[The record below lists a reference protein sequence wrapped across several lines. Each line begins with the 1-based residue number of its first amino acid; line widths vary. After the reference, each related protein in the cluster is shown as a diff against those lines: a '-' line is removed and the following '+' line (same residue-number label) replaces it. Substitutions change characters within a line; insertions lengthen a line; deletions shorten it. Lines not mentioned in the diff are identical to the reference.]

1 MASRRDVLFGTAAGA
16 TALSIWPLSP
26 SRAQGRGRSVRQRL
40 EILRAR
46 LAPQGWTEF
55 IARATGGDLNFG
67 ADDLMAELSRPV
79 RIDRSIDGLQDFSE
93 AGTRGI
99 EPGKPAASLLYHLMA
114 SPNVRDASLATYPTL
129 AEIETVEDA
138 VYAARRIRLD
148 QIVESAGSNALCV
161 VVMATQYR
169 QASDTVHGRH
179 ADMVYSRT
187 GISRMG
193 TTDPLWNGPDRGFD
207 PLVADDPF
215 AFRSLPQRFAAY
227 LAVRQMG
234 QQGGHGPMEWF
245 DGVPETDDVVG
256 VPADDERGFW
266 IPVHKLFD
274 GDECLVGSRLGVT
287 FGGGFINEKL
297 ARFHRH
303 LQIQGFRTDW
313 AGEALTQPPF
323 VMRDDLIAAFSQVA
337 EHGAGLVQPRS
348 AAFVNRARFQGD
360 WLGFT
365 VPQGWTNEPGVLYFS
380 SGQILNVG
388 NDVEPTY
395 ESGGAQETDRT
406 GPEYISLRHRL
417 LDDGSIDNLNDR
429 PDMWEIL
436 RAGGYRA
443 QHYIDFSGEGWVSA
457 QVTGLDDRGLGQSRP
472 AVCLVSPPD
481 FFPQVSQRDL
491 MDWWR
496 SDVPEAIRDAL
507 WAIPPYSLAS
517 RRFSGN
523 INLPAGFS
531 IRETD
536 TTAIVGQPPLDAGGP
551 RRDRTGPPRY
561 SGLPDHSPGY
571 FDPGWDASQG
581 IFYRDES
588 EPLQRFLQNYGLG
601 TPFVEDVKLCAALG
615 SYWPAIAPD
624 SARNFTPLKA
634 APGFLYPWPSIVPL
648 TDEET
653 GIADVG
659 GRRMPWDGVNGPHIV
674 ERPEGR
680 RVSYADINRVDY
692 IVLPGTMTAA
702 LLSRIDLNETRRRVM
717 AMETAYWALGIHDPD
732 YADAEAPVIEVLK
745 AKAAWSAVSFRKL
758 DDSDGARAAAS
769 AEVSLAADSAGAAAP
784 FFEPGRHIYRFH
796 LYRPGEELR
805 DPGDLKRVLLTIE
818 EEATVYVCDGV
829 ALIRRADGNWRF
841 DDSLPTG

>member
-1 MASRRDVLFGTAAGA
+1 MASRREVLFGAVAGA
-16 TALSIWPLSP
+16 TAVSIWPLSP
-26 SRAQGRGRSVRQRL
+26 SRAQGRSRTIRQRL
-40 EILRAR
+40 EALRDR
-46 LAPQGWTEF
+46 LGPAGWTAL
-55 IARATGGDLNFG
+55 IARATGGALDF
-67 ADDLMAELSRPV
+67 AAADLMAELSRPV
-79 RIDRSIDGLQDFSE
+79 SIDRSISGLQDFAAS
-93 AGTRGI
+93 GVRGI
-99 EPGKPAASLLYHLMA
+99 EPGKPAASLLYHLLA
-114 SPNVRDASLATYPTL
+114 SPNVRDDSLTAYPTL
-129 AEIETVEDA
+129 AEIEAVEDA
-138 VYAARRIRLD
+138 VYAARQVSLG
-148 QIVESAGSNALCV
+148 QLLNEAGADSMAV
-161 VVMATQYR
+161 VVLATQYR
-169 QASDTVHGRH
+169 QAVDTVHGRH
-179 ADMVYSRT
+179 ADLVYSRT
-187 GISRMG
+187 GISRIG
-193 TTDPLWNGPDRGFD
+193 TSAPLWNGAERGFE
-207 PLVADDPF
+207 PLVAGDPF
-215 AFRSLPQRFAAY
+215 AFRPLPQRFAAY
-227 LAVRQMG
+227 LAVRRTG
-234 QQGGHGPMEWF
+234 EQGGHGPMEWF
-245 DGVPETDDVVG
+245 EGVPETDEVVG

-266 IPVHKLFD
+266 IPVHKLFA
-274 GDECLVGSRLGVT
+274 GDECLVGSRLDISL
-287 FGGGFINEKL
+287 GGGFINEKL

-303 LQIQGFRTDW
+303 LQIQGFQTDW
-313 AGEALTQPPF
+313 AGDDLSQAPF
-323 VMRDDLIAAFSQVA
+323 VMRDDLIAAFSRDA
-337 EHGAGLVQPRS
+337 EHGTGLVQPRP
-348 AAFVNRARFQGD
+348 AGFVNRARYDDD

-365 VPQGWTNEPGVLYFS
+365 VPRGWTNEPGVLYFS

-388 NDVEPTY
+388 ADVEPAY
-395 ESGGAQETDRT
+395 EAGGAQETDRT

-417 LDDGSIDNLNDR
+417 LDDGSIENLNDH

-436 RAGGYRA
+436 REGGYRA

-457 QVTGLDDRGLGQSRP
+457 EVGGLDDDRLGQARP
-472 AVCLVSPPD
+472 AVCLVAPPD
-481 FFPQVSQRDL
+481 FFPLVSQREL

-496 SDVPEAIRDAL
+496 SDVPEPIRDAL
-507 WAIPPYSLAS
+507 WAIPPYSLAG

-536 TTAIVGQPPLDAGGP
+536 TTAIIGQAPLDASAP
-551 RRDRTGPPRY
+551 RADRVGPPRY

-653 GIADVG
+653 GIAEVD
-659 GRRMPWDGVNGPHIV
+659 GRMMPWDGVNGPRIV

-702 LLSRIDLNETRRRVM
+702 LLAQVDLDETKRRVM

-732 YADAEAPVIEVLK
+732 FADEEAPVIEVLK
-745 AKAAWSAVSFRKL
+745 AKAAWSCVSFRRAGPQDQAEL
-758 DDSDGARAAAS
+758 IGAGDRLGTGP
-769 AEVSLAADSAGAAAP
+769 V
-784 FFEPGRHIYRFH
+784 YRFH

-805 DPGDLKRVLLTIE
+805 DPDDFKRVLLTIE
-818 EEATVYVCDGV
+818 EEATAYVANGK
-829 ALIRRADGNWRF
+829 AWIRRGDADWRF
-841 DDSLPTG
+841 DGSLPAD